1 MSMSTTSNTTL
12 VWLLGDEEPSPAD
25 KSKNLIRAN
34 AAAWGHRARR
44 HKNRTSAHNR
54 VPLAITS
61 HLHVFDHALW
71 IWRPM
76 LTNSG
81 H

>member
-12 VWLLGDEEPSPAD
+12 VWLLGDEPSPAD

-44 HKNRTSAHNR
+44 HKNRTSARNGA
-54 VPLAITS
+54 PLALAS
-61 HLHVFDHALW
+61 HLHVLGYALW
-71 IWRPM
+71 D
-76 LTNSG
+76 LETYAD
-81 H
+81 

>member
-12 VWLLGDEEPSPAD
+12 VWVLGDEPSPAD

-44 HKNRTSAHNR
+44 HNNRTSARNR

-61 HLHVFDHALW
+61 HLHVLGYALW
-71 IWRPM
+71 DPG
-76 LTNSG
+76 TDAD
-81 H
+81 